1 MGKYVRD
8 ATRWTIRPTM
18 MSDQDRDDHAEW
30 LEEQLEWVLM
40 TMERS
45 TSVVNELKTLRRQAS
60 GGDDEERLV
69 WLQQE
74 LEAFS
79 YHAEQLRDRLT
90 ARLIELGWQ
99 PQP

>member
-8 ATRWTIRPTM
+8 ATRWTITPTM

-45 TSVVNELKTLRRQAS
+45 ASVANELKTLRHQAR
-60 GGDDEERLV
+60 GGDDEQRLL

-90 ARLIELGWQ
+90 ARLVELGRQ
-99 PQP
+99 P